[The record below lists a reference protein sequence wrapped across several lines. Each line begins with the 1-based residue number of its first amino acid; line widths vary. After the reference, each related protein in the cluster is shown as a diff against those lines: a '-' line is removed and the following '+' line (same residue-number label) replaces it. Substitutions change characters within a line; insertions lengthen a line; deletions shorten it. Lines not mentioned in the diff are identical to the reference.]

1 MSLTTRT
8 AALAVAAVL
17 TADGLLHVLW
27 STGSTW
33 PAGDA
38 RALSYAVLGID
49 APFTPPVVLP
59 LAAALF
65 GGAALVTARAR
76 LGRTHRL
83 GRLLQAGTLA
93 VACGTALRGLAG
105 IGWAVGLRT
114 GLDAAS
120 GDTDTFQLLNRA
132 LYTPLCLL
140 LAAAALRVAAGK
152 ETAAPRTAAG
162 KESAAPRTAA
172 GKETAVRAR

>member
-1 MSLTTRT
+1 MAITPRA
-8 AALAVAAVL
+8 AALTVAGVL

-59 LAAALF
+59 LAAVLF

-83 GRLLQAGTLA
+83 GRLFQAGTLA
-93 VACGTALRGLAG
+93 VACGTALRGIAG
-105 IGWAVGLRT
+105 LGWAVGWGT
-114 GLDAAS
+114 GLDPAA
-120 GDTDTFQLLNRA
+120 GDTFQLLNRG

-140 LAAAALRVAAGK
+140 LAAAALRVAAGRDSATALQEPAGK
-152 ETAAPRTAAG
+152 EAAAPRTAAG
-162 KESAAPRTAA
+162 KEAAA
-172 GKETAVRAR
+172 RAR

>member
-1 MSLTTRT
+1 MAVTTRA
-8 AALAVAAVL
+8 AALTVAGVL

-59 LAAALF
+59 LAAVLF

-120 GDTDTFQLLNRA
+120 GDTFQLLNRA

-140 LAAAALRVAAGK
+140 LATAAVRVAAGK
-152 ETAAPRTAAG
+152 ETTAAPQGAAG
-162 KESAAPRTAA
+162 KEAAT
-172 GKETAVRAR
+172 RAR

>member
-1 MSLTTRT
+1 MISDRLLPTRRA
-8 AALAVAAVL
+8 AALAVAGVL

-38 RALSYAVLGID
+38 TSLSYAVLGID

-65 GGAALVTARAR
+65 GGAALVAARAR
-76 LGRTHRL
+76 LGRTHPL

-93 VACGTALRGLAG
+93 VACGTALRGAAG
-105 IGWAVGLRT
+105 LGWAAGLRT
-114 GLDAAS
+114 GLDAGA
-120 GDTDTFQLLNRA
+120 GDTFHLLNWS

-140 LAAAALRVAAGK
+140 LAAAALRVAAG
-152 ETAAPRTAAG
+152 EEAPI
-162 KESAAPRTAA
+162 
-172 GKETAVRAR
+172 RAR

>member
-93 VACGTALRGLAG
+93 IACGTALRGLAG
-105 IGWAVGLRT
+105 IGWAVGLHT

-120 GDTDTFQLLNRA
+120 GDTFQLLNRA

-140 LAAAALRVAAGK
+140 LSAAALRVAAGK
-152 ETAAPRTAAG
+152 DT
-162 KESAAPRTAA
+162 AAPRTAA

>member
-1 MSLTTRT
+1 M
-8 AALAVAAVL
+8 
-17 TADGLLHVLW
+17 LW

-38 RALSYAVLGID
+38 QALSYAVLGID

-76 LGRTHRL
+76 LGRAHRF

-93 VACGTALRGLAG
+93 VACGTAVRGLAG
-105 IGWAVGLRT
+105 LAWAAGLDT
-114 GLDAAS
+114 GLDAAA
-120 GDTDTFQLLNRA
+120 GDTFQLLNRA

-140 LAAAALRVAAGK
+140 MAAAALRVAAGK
-152 ETAAPRTAAG
+152 ESTG
-162 KESAAPRTAA
+162 
-172 GKETAVRAR
+172 AR

>member
-1 MSLTTRT
+1 MAITTRT
-8 AALAVAAVL
+8 AALAVAVVL

-33 PAGDA
+33 PAGDPQ
-38 RALSYAVLGID
+38 ALSYAVLGID

-59 LAAALF
+59 LAAVLF
-65 GGAALVTARAR
+65 GGAALVTARAW

-105 IGWAVGLRT
+105 LGWAVGMDT

-120 GDTDTFQLLNRA
+120 GDTFQLLNRV

-140 LAAAALRVAAGK
+140 LAAAALRVATGK
-152 ETAAPRTAAG
+152 DRAAALHGAAAG
-162 KESAAPRTAA
+162 KESAA
-172 GKETAVRAR
+172 RAR

>member
-1 MSLTTRT
+1 MSATSTRA
-8 AALAVAAVL
+8 AALTVAAVL

-38 RALSYAVLGID
+38 ASLSYAVLGID

-59 LAAALF
+59 LAAVLF

-76 LGRTHRL
+76 LGRAHRL

-114 GLDAAS
+114 GLDAGA
-120 GDTDTFQLLNRA
+120 GDTFQLLNRA

-152 ETAAPRTAAG
+152 EATALRVAAG
-162 KESAAPRTAA
+162 KEAAA
-172 GKETAVRAR
+172 RAR

>member
-1 MSLTTRT
+1 MIPDRLLPTRRA

-27 STGSTW
+27 STGRTW

-38 RALSYAVLGID
+38 ATLSYAVLGID
-49 APFTPPVVLP
+49 VPFAPPVVLP
-59 LAAALF
+59 LAAVLF

-76 LGRTHRL
+76 LGRAHRA

-93 VACGTALRGLAG
+93 VAGGTALRGLAG
-105 IGWAVGLRT
+105 IGWAAGLRT
-114 GLDAAS
+114 GLDAEA
-120 GDTDTFQLLNRA
+120 GDTFPLLNWT

-140 LAAAALRVAAGK
+140 LAAAALRVAARE
-152 ETAAPRTAAG
+152 ETPA
-162 KESAAPRTAA
+162 
-172 GKETAVRAR
+172 RAR

>member
-1 MSLTTRT
+1 MAFTTRA
-8 AALAVAAVL
+8 AALTVAGVL

-65 GGAALVTARAR
+65 GGAALVAARAR
-76 LGRTHRL
+76 LGGTHRS

-93 VACGTALRGLAG
+93 VACGTALRGLVG

-120 GDTDTFQLLNRA
+120 GETFQLLNRV

-152 ETAAPRTAAG
+152 ETAATPRTA
-162 KESAAPRTAA
+162 T
-172 GKETAVRAR
+172 GKETPVRAR

>member
-93 VACGTALRGLAG
+93 VACGTALRKRPWCRWACEGRAARCWPAWTHVSAG
-105 IGWAVGLRT
+105 RGENPGR
-114 GLDAAS
+114 
-120 GDTDTFQLLNRA
+120 
-132 LYTPLCLL
+132 
-140 LAAAALRVAAGK
+140 
-152 ETAAPRTAAG
+152 PRQ
-162 KESAAPRTAA
+162 
-172 GKETAVRAR
+172 

>member
-1 MSLTTRT
+1 MTPDRLLPTRRT

-33 PAGDA
+33 PARDA
-38 RALSYAVLGID
+38 ASLSYAVLGID

-65 GGAALVTARAR
+65 GGAVLVTARAR
-76 LGRTHRL
+76 LGRSHRL

-105 IGWAVGLRT
+105 LGWAAGLRT
-114 GLDAAS
+114 GLDAGA
-120 GDTDTFQLLNRA
+120 GDTFHLLNWS

-140 LAAAALRVAAGK
+140 LAAAALRVAAR
-152 ETAAPRTAAG
+152 EDTPA
-162 KESAAPRTAA
+162 
-172 GKETAVRAR
+172 RAR

>member
-1 MSLTTRT
+1 MAVTTRA
-8 AALAVAAVL
+8 AALTVAGVL

-65 GGAALVTARAR
+65 GSAALVTARAR
-76 LGRTHRL
+76 LGRTHRF

-93 VACGTALRGLAG
+93 VACGTALRGLVG

-120 GDTDTFQLLNRA
+120 GDTFQLLNRA

-152 ETAAPRTAAG
+152 EA
-162 KESAAPRTAA
+162 AAPRTAA